1 MIRWIKFLLP
11 AALALLGA
19 VACETPKTPSS
30 MDPVNWKKRR
40 IELNPADPLTYGA
53 SYLPVYS
60 EIYERT
66 EKLTYGLTV
75 TVSLRNISATDSV
88 FVSRAD
94 YYNTHGD
101 CIRQY
106 LSEPI
111 YIKPMETVEI
121 VIDEV
126 DKGGGT
132 GANFI
137 FDWAVRPGSLEPFFE
152 AVMISTTGQQGIS
165 FTTQGI
171 NIHEDQQ

>member
-1 MIRWIKFLLP
+1 M
-11 AALALLGA
+11 
-19 VACETPKTPSS
+19 
-30 MDPVNWKKRR
+30 
-40 IELNPADPLTYGA
+40 
-53 SYLPVYS
+53 PVYS

-75 TVSLRNISATDSV
+75 TVSLRNVSAADSI
-88 FVSRAD
+88 FILRAD

-101 CIRQY
+101 LLRKYINW
-106 LSEPI
+106 PI

-132 GANFI
+132 GTNFI
-137 FDWAVRPGSLEPFFE
+137 FDWAIKNPNLEPFFE
-152 AVMISTTGQQGIS
+152 AVMITTTGQQGIS

-171 NIHEDQQ
+171 NIHDDQ

>member
-1 MIRWIKFLLP
+1 MNPINWQKRKVDLP
-11 AALALLGA
+11 AVDSLHHG
-19 VACETPKTPSS
+19 S
-30 MDPVNWKKRR
+30 
-40 IELNPADPLTYGA
+40 
-53 SYLPVYS
+53 SYLSVYS

-75 TVSLRNISATDSV
+75 TVSLRNISTTDSV
-88 FVSRAD
+88 FILRGD

-101 CIRQY
+101 LIRKY
-106 LSEPI
+106 INWPI

-121 VIDEV
+121 VIDEI

-137 FDWAVRPGSLEPFFE
+137 FDWAVKNPKFEPFFE

-171 NIHEDQQ
+171 KI